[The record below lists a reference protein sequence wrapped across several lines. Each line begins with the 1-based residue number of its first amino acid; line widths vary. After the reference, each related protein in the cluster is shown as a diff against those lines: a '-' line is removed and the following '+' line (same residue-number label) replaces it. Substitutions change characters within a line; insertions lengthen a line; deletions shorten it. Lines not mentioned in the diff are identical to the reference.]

1 MQNLHMMATLIRE
14 QQMQKMAI
22 EINKGLLNIEE
33 AMVQY
38 NVSTKEAVLIRVENL
53 KEDIKHKAAN
63 NQPGTVNLNVLA
75 A

>member
-1 MQNLHMMATLIRE
+1 MQNLHMMATLVRE

-53 KEDIKHKAAN
+53 KEDTKHKAAN
-63 NQPGTVNLNVLA
+63 NQPETVNLNVLA

>member
-63 NQPGTVNLNVLA
+63 NQPETVNLNVLA

>member
-53 KEDIKHKAAN
+53 KEDIKHKTAN
-63 NQPGTVNLNVLA
+63 NQPETVNLNVLA

>member
-14 QQMQKMAI
+14 QQMQKMAT

-33 AMVQY
+33 AMVHY

-53 KEDIKHKAAN
+53 KEDIKRKAAN
-63 NQPGTVNLNVLA
+63 NQAEAVNLNVLA

>member
-53 KEDIKHKAAN
+53 KEDIKYKAAN
-63 NQPGTVNLNVLA
+63 NQPETVNLNVLA